1 MQTSTPLIKWIED
14 VVLCHKTESDTL
26 TTWNLLVARNQVL
39 EYDSTQTMQ
48 LVLELLRTI
57 EQHHG
62 VFVRRIFVLLM
73 V

>member
-1 MQTSTPLIKWIED
+1 MQTSTLIKWIED

-26 TTWNLLVARNQVL
+26 TTWNLLMARNQVL

-48 LVLELLRTI
+48 LVLELLHTI

-62 VFVRRIFVLLM
+62 VFVRKISMLLTM
-73 V
+73 